1 MSFFLG
7 IDAGTQ
13 SVKAELIDVGRG
25 EIVAAETVHF
35 GRELPEYGS
44 PNGFVPDPDPKV
56 RMADPLMWLD
66 ALDRVLE
73 KLRASGAP
81 LDRVAGISGSGQ
93 QHGSV
98 CLNRHFRQLLAALD
112 PAKGLSEQLRPA
124 LARRLAPIWMDHS
137 TGAECAEL
145 DDRFGT
151 RLQKVTGSPAIERFT
166 GPQLRRFARREPE
179 AWRETA
185 EVHLVSSFL
194 ASVLAGKSM
203 PVDFGDGAGMNLLNL
218 ETLEWDPE
226 IADFTAPE
234 LLRKLPAA
242 VRSDLPAGNLSAYF
256 AKFGLTPGIPVV
268 PFSGDNPNSLVGTG
282 ATDPGTAVISLGT
295 SDTFFASMPR
305 FRTDPDGCGHVFGN
319 PAGGFMSLICFANGS
334 LARERV
340 REACGVGFDFFDRTA
355 CEITPPGNGGKLML
369 PYFEPEITPP
379 VAQPRVHCNFDPDQ
393 ASPAERTRAV
403 LESQALSMRAH
414 SEWQQ
419 ENFTRIRV
427 TGGASRSGAFRRIL
441 ADVFQSPIETIAVTD
456 SAALGA
462 ALRAANAVGGYP
474 FPELYRKFCATVE
487 TVRPV
492 PERAALYGEML
503 RSFRSFEAAHAGAG
517 SGK

>member
-1 MSFFLG
+1 MSLYLG

-13 SVKAELIDVGRG
+13 SIKAELIDAVRG
-25 EIVAAETVHF
+25 EVVAAASVNF
-35 GRELPEYGS
+35 GKELPEYGS
-44 PNGFVPDPDPKV
+44 PNGFIPDSDPAV

-73 KLRASGAP
+73 KLRDSGAP
-81 LDRVAGISGSGQ
+81 LGKVAGISGSGQ

-98 CLNRHFRQLLAALD
+98 CLNRRFETIAGALD
-112 PAKGLSEQLRPA
+112 PARKLAEQLRPA

-137 TGAECAEL
+137 TTAECAEL
-145 DDRFGT
+145 DARFGE
-151 RLQKVTGSPAIERFT
+151 RLRTVTGSPAIERFT
-166 GPQLRRFARREPE
+166 GPQLRKFARLEPE
-179 AWRETA
+179 AWAETA
-185 EVHLVSSFL
+185 AVHLVGSFL

-203 PVDFGDGAGMNLLNL
+203 PIDYGDGAGMNLLNL
-218 ETLEWDPE
+218 DSLDWDPE
-226 IADFTAPE
+226 IAEFTAPG
-234 LLRKLPAA
+234 LPRKLPPA
-242 VRSDLPAGNLSAYF
+242 VRPDVPAGKLSGYF
-256 AKFGLTPGIPVV
+256 AKYGLVPGTPIA

-282 ATDPGTAVISLGT
+282 ATAAGVAVISLGT
-295 SDTFFASMPR
+295 SDTFFASMAE

-340 REACGVGFDFFDRTA
+340 KEACGVDWEFFDRTA

-379 VAQPRVHCNFDPDQ
+379 VARPGVRCNFDPGRT
-393 ASPAERTRAV
+393 SPAERVRAV

-414 SEWQQ
+414 SGWQQ

-427 TGGASRSGAFRRIL
+427 TGGASRSAAFRRIL
-441 ADVFQSPIETIAVTD
+441 ADVFQAPIESISVAD

-462 ALRAANAVGGYP
+462 ALRAANAVGG
-474 FPELYRKFCATVE
+474 FGFSELYRKFCAASE
-487 TVRPV
+487 TVRPS
-492 PERAALYGEML
+492 PEHAAVYDAML
-503 RSFRSFEAAHAGAG
+503 REFRKFERSRH
-517 SGK
+517 